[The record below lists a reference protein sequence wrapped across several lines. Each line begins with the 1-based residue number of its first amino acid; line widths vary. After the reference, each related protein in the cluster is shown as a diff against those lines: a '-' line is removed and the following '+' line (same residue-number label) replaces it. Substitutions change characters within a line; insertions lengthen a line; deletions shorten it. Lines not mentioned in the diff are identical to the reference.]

1 MNRLKKIITIVLLC
15 LFLPVTAAFGEDTI
29 NYPKLTEF
37 KYVNDYA
44 NVLSTETKQKIVS
57 IGNELYTKTKAELL
71 VVTIN
76 KLPEN
81 VDIKDYA
88 NGLFRSWG
96 IGDKN
101 LNNGLLLL
109 ASIENRKL
117 WIEVG
122 YGLEGAIPDSYAGR
136 VRDDYILPNFSK
148 GDYNTGIL
156 KGYNEFCLRTAGE
169 YKVELSGKIINLPSG
184 SNNTSK
190 TPNILFIIAIVV
202 LFGLDGIFFKFKI
215 LRFLFYMM
223 AVNRFRGGR
232 GGGGFGGGSSG
243 GGFGGL
249 GGGSSGGGG
258 AGGNW

>member
-1 MNRLKKIITIVLLC
+1 MNRLKKIFAILLIL

-44 NVLSTETKQKIVS
+44 NVLSADTKQKIISV
-57 IGNELYTKTKAELL
+57 GNELYTKTKAELL
-71 VVTIN
+71 VVTIT

-109 ASIENRKL
+109 ASIGDRKL

-156 KGYNEFCLRTAGE
+156 KGYNEFCIRTAGE
-169 YKVELSGKIINLPSG
+169 YKVELSDKTINFSPSP
-184 SNNTSK
+184 NNTSK
-190 TPNILFIIAIVV
+190 APNILFIIAIVV
-202 LFGLDGIFFKFKI
+202 LLVLDGIFFKFRI
-215 LRFLFYMM
+215 LRFIFYMM
-223 AVNRFRGGR
+223 IANRHRGGR
-232 GGGGFGGGSSG
+232 GGGGFGGG
-243 GGFGGL
+243 
-249 GGGSSGGGG
+249 
-258 AGGNW
+258 N